1 MKMHLQNVEI
11 VKWVVSHFGHVSPDV
26 HVTKGNGEDPIAAY

>member
-11 VKWVVSHFGHVSPDV
+11 VKWVVSNFGCVPAEV
-26 HVTKGNGEDPIAAY
+26 NLTKGNGEDPIAAY